1 MNVSLDGYPLD
12 MFKSP
17 GWKVAVD
24 IVTTAILLLVGRL
37 SLFGIYFLG
46 LRAVLWIA
54 KFTQ

>member
-1 MNVSLDGYPLD
+1 MSLDGYPLD
-12 MFKSP
+12 MLKSP

-24 IVTTAILLLVGRL
+24 IVTTTIFLLVVLL

-54 KFTQ
+54 RFTQ